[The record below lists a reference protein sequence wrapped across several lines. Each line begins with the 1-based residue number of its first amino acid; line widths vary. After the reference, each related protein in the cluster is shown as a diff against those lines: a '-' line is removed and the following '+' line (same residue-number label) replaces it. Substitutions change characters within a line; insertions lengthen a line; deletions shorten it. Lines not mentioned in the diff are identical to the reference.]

1 MNLSENDLYEKWF
14 QMELFIKAVF
24 TLYCLG
30 SFSEVDMVGQLVL
43 SIEASEAC
51 KSKWPDSS
59 ANYTN
64 R

>member
-1 MNLSENDLYEKWF
+1 
-14 QMELFIKAVF
+14 MELFIKAVF

-51 KSKWPDSS
+51 KSK
-59 ANYTN
+59 
-64 R
+64 